1 MANGGRGHVCVQ
13 AAKVAEVPTA
23 GCRREER
30 VSAQKPGAILV
41 IGEFR
46 DRGQRQEA

>member
-1 MANGGRGHVCVQ
+1 MANGGRGHACVQ

-30 VSAQKPGAILV
+30 VIAQKPGATLV
-41 IGEFR
+41 MGEFR
-46 DRGQRQEA
+46 DRGRRQEA